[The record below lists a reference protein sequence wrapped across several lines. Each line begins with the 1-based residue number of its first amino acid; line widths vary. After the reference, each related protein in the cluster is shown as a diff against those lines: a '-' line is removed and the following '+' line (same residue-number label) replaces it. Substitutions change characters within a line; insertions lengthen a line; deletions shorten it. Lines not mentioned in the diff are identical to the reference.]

1 MKFIIRYKQIFI
13 WLLSGM
19 LMCMFAACG
28 FGGEDEESLLYA
40 LDTSEESSQSVPDT
54 SEESSQSFPNTSE
67 ESSQS
72 VSDMSEESSQSV
84 LEVDNS
90 KQEIL
95 SSESEKEQ
103 LLSAT
108 ECYRSILLDKADF
121 INCSEDGEYQEAVN
135 NGNIEKT
142 FTSSEDITGEV
153 TGFTI
158 VDMDGD
164 GENEIVL
171 SISTGSVDEGFEVL
185 HYQDGIVYGYHFWYR
200 ALEDLKEDGTFTGSG
215 GASSSS
221 INRIVFLEKGYAVDT
236 LYESRS
242 QYGTDGVNEIQY
254 YKNGEVCSE
263 EEFNDALN
271 RQYEKASVT
280 WYKLTTEN
288 VTLAFENRFS
298 E

>member
-1 MKFIIRYKQIFI
+1 MKIIIRYKQIFI

-19 LMCMFAACG
+19 LMCLFAACG
-28 FGGEDEESLLYA
+28 FGREDEESLLSA
-40 LDTSEESSQSVPDT
+40 SDTSVESSQFIPDT
-54 SEESSQSFPNTSE
+54 SVEPSQSIP
-67 ESSQS
+67 
-72 VSDMSEESSQSV
+72 
-84 LEVDNS
+84 EVDNS

-95 SSESEKEQ
+95 SNESEKEQ
-103 LLSAT
+103 SLSAM
-108 ECYRSILLDKADF
+108 ESYRTILLDKAYF

-135 NGNIEKT
+135 IENIEKT

-171 SISTGSVDEGFEVL
+171 SISTGSIDEGFEVL

-200 ALEDLKEDGTFTGSG
+200 ALEDLKEDGTFIGSG

-236 LYESRS
+236 LYESSSR
-242 QYGTDGVNEIQY
+242 YGVDGVNEVQY
-254 YKNGEVCSE
+254 YENGTVCSE

-271 RQYEKASVT
+271 RQYEKASAT
-280 WYKLTTEN
+280 WYKLTTED
-288 VTLAFENRFS
+288 VTFAFENKFNK
-298 E
+298 

>member
-1 MKFIIRYKQIFI
+1 MFKKTYQRIFI

-19 LMCMFAACG
+19 LMCLSACG
-28 FGGEDEESLLYA
+28 PGGEDAESLPSA
-40 LDTSEESSQSVPDT
+40 SNTGEDSSQSVPDANVEPPRSVPEEDS
-54 SEESSQSFPNTSE
+54 SE
-67 ESSQS
+67 
-72 VSDMSEESSQSV
+72 
-84 LEVDNS
+84 
-90 KQEIL
+90 QEIFFD
-95 SSESEKEQ
+95 ESGKERS
-103 LLSAT
+103 LSAA
-108 ECYRSILLDKADF
+108 ESYRSILLDHADF
-121 INCSEDGEYQEAVN
+121 INCSEDGAYQEAVN
-135 NGNIEKT
+135 IGNIEKA

-171 SISTGSVDEGFEVL
+171 SISTGPVDEGFEVL